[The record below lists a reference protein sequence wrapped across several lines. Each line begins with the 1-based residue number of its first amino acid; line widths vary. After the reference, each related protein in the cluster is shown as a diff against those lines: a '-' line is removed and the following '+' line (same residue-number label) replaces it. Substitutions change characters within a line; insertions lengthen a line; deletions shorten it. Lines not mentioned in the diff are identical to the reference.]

1 MPTEA
6 RPVMAR
12 LTGKGSAIVSGLAEW
27 GCGVGE
33 VKTGT
38 LRTGVTA
45 AKPIGSPVLHACGH
59 VHPEGRRCAGLLEIA
74 LGV

>member
-1 MPTEA
+1 M
-6 RPVMAR
+6 
-12 LTGKGSAIVSGLAEW
+12 SGREEW

-38 LRTGVTA
+38 FQTGVTA
-45 AKPIGSPVLHACGH
+45 AKPIGSPVFPACVH
-59 VHPEGRRCAGLLEIA
+59 EHPEGRRCAGLLEIA